1 MKILF
6 ECSNPLTNYMLLQHF
21 KYGEK
26 LLLERY
32 VRIVKILDE
41 KSDVASNYYMSDL
54 GKVVLV
60 ARGCG
65 VVQNL
70 FTITS
75 ADKNCFFF
83 IL

>member
-1 MKILF
+1 
-6 ECSNPLTNYMLLQHF
+6 MLLQHF

-26 LLLERY
+26 LLLEGY
-32 VRIVKILDE
+32 IRIVKILDE
-41 KSDVASNYYMSDL
+41 KSDVASNYYMLDL

-70 FTITS
+70 FTITLT
-75 ADKNCFFF
+75 DKNGFFF
-83 IL
+83 ILQNSFQDF